1 MNGMDRKPRILICN
15 DDGIN
20 APGILALAKV
30 ALEFGDVT
38 VVAPDSPQSGMGH
51 AITIGEPLRLKPENL
66 GPDIAAWSCS
76 GTPADC
82 VKLAAGVIL
91 KGKPDL
97 LVSGINHGANYSISV
112 VYSGTMSAAMEGAIE
127 GIPSIGFSLLD
138 YAHTADFSASMHVCR
153 AIIAKALHATMP
165 PGTLLNVNIPKLPIA
180 EIKGIRITRQA
191 IGRWVEEFDERLDPH
206 GQKYYWLSGRFVEE
220 DGGIDTDVYALAE
233 GFVSVC
239 PVEFDLTAHHSI
251 PLLHLWNLHL

>member
-1 MNGMDRKPRILICN
+1 
-15 DDGIN
+15 
-20 APGILALAKV
+20 
-30 ALEFGDVT
+30 
-38 VVAPDSPQSGMGH
+38 
-51 AITIGEPLRLKPENL
+51 
-66 GPDIAAWSCS
+66 
-76 GTPADC
+76 
-82 VKLAAGVIL
+82 
-91 KGKPDL
+91 
-97 LVSGINHGANYSISV
+97 
-112 VYSGTMSAAMEGAIE
+112 
-127 GIPSIGFSLLD
+127 
-138 YAHTADFSASMHVCR
+138 
-153 AIIAKALHATMP
+153 MP